1 MLIVPW
7 ARHGTSMITIHPLTT
22 ATQSGGSWVDLCQ
35 PSAQDLEKAAD
46 TVGFQ
51 IPDRARI
58 SEIEFTSRVRSVGDV
73 LFLNLPRFQEGDTS
87 VAPLGFA
94 LSPTALVTQR
104 EHPLASLETIAHDI
118 DHHPCLDSV
127 DLFLRIVEHIVDR
140 LADRLESLE
149 AEVTDTTRE
158 SFDDSPRFRDRE
170 DALRRVGSIGRRLG
184 SIHNTVL
191 GLQRIVTYLDE
202 ATPAWFG
209 EGAPQRLK
217 LIHKDLLSL
226 SEFEQQLGDRVE
238 FLLDSVLGLITTDQN
253 EVMKVMAVASVV
265 GVPPTVLVGI
275 WGMNF
280 AYMPELHWH
289 PGYFVAL
296 GAIALSIALPLAW
309 FRRRRWI

>member
-1 MLIVPW
+1 
-7 ARHGTSMITIHPLTT
+7 MITIHSLST
-22 ATQSGGSWVDLCQ
+22 ATQPGGSWVDLCQ
-35 PSAQDLEKAAD
+35 PNPEDLEKAAHE
-46 TVGFQ
+46 VGFE

-58 SEIEFTSRVRSVGDV
+58 SEIEFSSRVRSVGDV
-73 LFLNLPRFQEGDTS
+73 LFLNLPRFQEGETS

-104 EHPLASLETIAHDI
+104 EHPLASLETIEHDI
-118 DHHPCLDSV
+118 GHHPCQGSV

-149 AEVTDTTRE
+149 AEVTDTTRD
-158 SFDDSPRFRDRE
+158 SFDDRQRLRDRE
-170 DALRRVGSIGRRLG
+170 NALRRVGNIGRRLG
-184 SIHNTVL
+184 AIHNTVL
-191 GLQRIVTYLDE
+191 GLLRIVTYLTE
-202 ATPAWFG
+202 AAPAWFG
-209 EGAPQRLK
+209 EAAPQRLK

-226 SEFEQQLGDRVE
+226 SEFEQQLGDRLE
-238 FLLDSVLGLITTDQN
+238 FLLDSVLGLINTDQN

-280 AYMPELHWH
+280 AYMPELAWH

-296 GAIALSIALPLAW
+296 GAVALSMALPLLW
-309 FRRRRWI
+309 FRRRHWI